1 MLLLRCP
8 WHVTVFIGADV
19 NSNTTNNDHTVLSL
33 ACAGGHLSVV
43 QYLLMQN
50 ADVGHVLKVNSC
62 TLLVILKTMCCLCNL
77 LAKVNG
83 LICQCYL
90 PQ

>member
-1 MLLLRCP
+1 MKASRAGHLETVQFLVEKGKLHFFLLIVIYSFPLFLY
-8 WHVTVFIGADV
+8 VGADV

-50 ADVGHVLKVNSC
+50 ADVGHVLKVH
-62 TLLVILKTMCCLCNL
+62 
-77 LAKVNG
+77 
-83 LICQCYL
+83 
-90 PQ
+90 